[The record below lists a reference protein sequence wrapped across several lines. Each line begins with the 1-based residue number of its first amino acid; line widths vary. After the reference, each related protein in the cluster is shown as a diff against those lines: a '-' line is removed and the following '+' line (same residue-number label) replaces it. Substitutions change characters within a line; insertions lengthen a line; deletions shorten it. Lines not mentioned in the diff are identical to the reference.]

1 MSTDRLTNVSDL
13 KSIFVFDY
21 YDFPLFFIS
30 KNTST
35 KKYYFFY
42 FIDTEVYFFKELTRL
57 DISLIFNGISIRNI
71 LQHFYDDGSLKIINF
86 KSANNKVI
94 EIRDFLINHDEA
106 IEELFP
112 EDNEFIEYDEINNL
126 SFEELR
132 LSFENYFPGT
142 F

>member
-71 LQHFYDDGSLKIINF
+71 LQHFYDDG
-86 KSANNKVI
+86 
-94 EIRDFLINHDEA
+94 
-106 IEELFP
+106 
-112 EDNEFIEYDEINNL
+112 
-126 SFEELR
+126 
-132 LSFENYFPGT
+132 
-142 F
+142 

>member
-57 DISLIFNGISIRNI
+57 DIFIIFIGIFFRYI
-71 LQHFYDDGSLKIINF
+71 LQHFYVDGSLTIINF
-86 KSANNKVI
+86 K
-94 EIRDFLINHDEA
+94 RA
-106 IEELFP
+106 I
-112 EDNEFIEYDEINNL
+112 Y
-126 SFEELR
+126 
-132 LSFENYFPGT
+132 
-142 F
+142 